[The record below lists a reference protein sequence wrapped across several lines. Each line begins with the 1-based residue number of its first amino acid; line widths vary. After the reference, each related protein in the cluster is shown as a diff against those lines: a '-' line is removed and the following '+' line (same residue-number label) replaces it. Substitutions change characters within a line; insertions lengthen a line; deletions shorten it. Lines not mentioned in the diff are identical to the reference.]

1 MSVEAHAKKRD
12 VSIARD
18 GDDYVVLD
26 GDLGVMMRG
35 RDINDLRKACR
46 WLQWHIADAEV
57 LPP

>member
-1 MSVEAHAKKRD
+1 MSVQAHGRKRH
-12 VSIARD
+12 VSIEPDGGDYVARD
-18 GDDYVVLD
+18 R
-26 GDLGVMMRG
+26 DLGVMMRG